1 MMAAGTD
8 KVYLHGYHRFYES
21 LLAPLRSKHGLRMLE
36 IGVQSGRSMK
46 TWAKYFEHAAS
57 IQGVEKREDS
67 THGIKKEED
76 LMTFSCDKEHV
87 PGCEKM
93 QIFNGDQSDI
103 EFLKV
108 VIRQGAGPQDH
119 GPNRALKEP

>member
-1 MMAAGTD
+1 MAAGTD

-21 LLAPLRSKHGLRMLE
+21 LLAPLRFKHGLRMLE

-46 TWAKYFEHAAS
+46 TWAKYFENAAS
-57 IQGVEKREDS
+57 IQGVEKD
-67 THGIKKEED
+67 ED
-76 LMTFSCDKEHV
+76 LMTFSCDKEHI

-108 VIRQGAGPQDH
+108 VIRQGAGPQDN
-119 GPNRALKEP
+119 GPNRAIKEPQNRF